1 MREILIFL
9 GGAMFGSLVA
19 FLTFCMLAGIR
30 LKDNERYRKK
40 NDKEGQRDV

>member
-9 GGAMFGSLVA
+9 GGAMFGGFVA

-30 LKDNERYRKK
+30 LKDEERYRKK

>member
-19 FLTFCMLAGIR
+19 FFTLCLLAGIR
-30 LKDNERYRKK
+30 LKDEERYRKK
-40 NDKEGQRDV
+40 KRQGGTA